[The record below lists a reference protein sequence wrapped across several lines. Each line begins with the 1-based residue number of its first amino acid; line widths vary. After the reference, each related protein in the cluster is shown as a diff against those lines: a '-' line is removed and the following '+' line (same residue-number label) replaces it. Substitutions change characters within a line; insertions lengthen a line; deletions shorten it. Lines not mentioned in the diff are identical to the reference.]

1 MARRFKRNAAHAA
14 RQGEQQT
21 AAAAADLERVQQRQR
36 NRAAK
41 PMSPVESVSGR
52 VSADVWMAE
61 TLDES
66 GVSGAANAH
75 ADLRAREDDAP

>member
-41 PMSPVESVSGR
+41 VVGDLLP
-52 VSADVWMAE
+52 AE
-61 TLDES
+61 FTDDPGQHYQLHQWLEI
-66 GVSGAANAH
+66 ATI
-75 ADLRAREDDAP
+75 ARLSDAER